1 MADPS
6 SNPSFGVASADNQA
20 LTDAGSSLSGR
31 GTLAKEGVLPG
42 IGSRSA
48 LGPKVFQ
55 YRYPLKRIEGGSDY
69 LSIGVLDYEKVG
81 LNINASLREKAKD
94 SENSTNPAQKF
105 TDIKGTNLQLN
116 EGGDVNSILNVSS
129 PTARERFQGKKIN
142 GFIYLPIPQNIQ
154 DTTSVTWGE
163 DSLDPLAAFGLSF
176 GADALKDP
184 GQAVR
189 DYFSLGGNKLN
200 QLIQSGPARDALMA
214 AVAGQAFG
222 ALGGNV
228 SVSGLVARATG
239 QVFNPNMELLFQGV
253 NIRSFSFTFN
263 LVARS
268 ARESQEIKNIIRT
281 FKKSMTP
288 TNNSNNSAT
297 SGVFIG
303 SPKIFQLEY
312 KKGNAPHPFL
322 NRFLPMALTNVAV
335 NYTGSN
341 TYTTYWD
348 GTPVHI
354 SMQLDFQ
361 ELNPLYTEDYETT
374 DGQIGVGY

>member
-1 MADPS
+1 MSYFDTS
-6 SNPSFGVASADNQA
+6 IDQSFVNPSFGVASADNQA
-20 LTDAGSSLSGR
+20 LTDAGSSL
-31 GTLAKEGVLPG
+31 AKNPL
-42 IGSRSA
+42 RT
-48 LGPKVFQ
+48 KVFQ

-69 LSIGVLDYEKVG
+69 LSIGVLDYDPVTLKAVG
-81 LNINASLREKAKD
+81 F
-94 SENSTNPAQKF
+94 SENEAKEKDENGSSVTKRDEKGNIVYEYNQTKGEIGDLF
-105 TDIKGTNLQLN
+105 TGSITAKERLQQN
-116 EGGDVNSILNVSS
+116 
-129 PTARERFQGKKIN
+129 KKIN

-163 DSLDPLAAFGLSF
+163 DSLDPLSAFGLSF

-184 GQAVR
+184 GGAVR
-189 DYFSLGGNKLN
+189 KYFELGKDKLG
-200 QLIQSGPARDALMA
+200 QLAQEGSARDALMA
-214 AVAGQAFG
+214 AIAGQAFG

-263 LVARS
+263 FVARS

-288 TNNSNNSAT
+288 SNSANNGNK
-297 SGVFIG
+297 GVFIKT
-303 SPKIFQLEY
+303 PKIFELEY
-312 KKGNAPHPFL
+312 RKGNAPHPFL

-361 ELNPLYTEDYETT
+361 ELNPLYTEDYDSA

>member
-20 LTDAGSSLSGR
+20 LTDAGSSL
-31 GTLAKEGVLPG
+31 AKNP
-42 IGSRSA
+42 

-69 LSIGVLDYEKVG
+69 LSISILDYDPVTLKAVG
-81 LNINASLREKAKD
+81 F
-94 SENSTNPAQKF
+94 SENEAKEKDQNGNLVTKRDKKGNIVYEYNQTKGEIGDLF
-105 TDIKGTNLQLN
+105 TGSITAKERLQN
-116 EGGDVNSILNVSS
+116 
-129 PTARERFQGKKIN
+129 KKIN

-163 DSLDPLAAFGLSF
+163 DSLDPLSAFGLSF

-184 GQAVR
+184 GGAVR
-189 DYFSLGGNKLN
+189 KYFELGKDKLG
-200 QLIQSGPARDALMA
+200 QLAQEGSARDALMA
-214 AVAGQAFG
+214 AIAGQAFG